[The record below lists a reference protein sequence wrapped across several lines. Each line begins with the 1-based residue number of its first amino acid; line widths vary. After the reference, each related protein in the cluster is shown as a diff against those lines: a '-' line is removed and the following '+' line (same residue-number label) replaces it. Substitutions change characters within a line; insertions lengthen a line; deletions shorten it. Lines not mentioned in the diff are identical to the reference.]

1 MPPNLFERKAL
12 RDSIKACRNC
22 DLGAKC
28 SSPVPFSG
36 PSDPKLVV
44 IGEAPG
50 QQEDAQ
56 GAPFIGPSGS
66 LIREWLQESGWN
78 VADEVAFVNV
88 VSCYPNRT
96 PTPKEVDACAGNL
109 RAQLAHLSC
118 ERWVVLGGIAVQ
130 ALVAHQVRIGELRGL
145 HFRPSTV
152 DVSSDTW
159 AVATWHPSA
168 VLRNRQLEFD
178 AHEDVAYFSNLIRKG
193 ETVDIRGWRC
203 VKCDTDED
211 VDYKND
217 IPYCAR
223 HLPK

>member
-1 MPPNLFERKAL
+1 MPNLFERKAI
-12 RDSIKACRNC
+12 RDGIKACRLC

-28 SSPVPFSG
+28 TSPVPFSG

-50 QQEDAQ
+50 AQEDKA
-56 GAPFIGPSGS
+56 GSPFVGPSGE
-66 LIREWLQESGWN
+66 LIREWLSECGWN

-96 PTPKEVDACAGNL
+96 PTPKEVDVCSVN
-109 RAQLAHLSC
+109 RDRQLHHL
-118 ERWVVLGGIAVQ
+118 EANYWIVLGGVAAQ
-130 ALVAHQVRIGELRGL
+130 ALISHQVRIGEVRGMS
-145 HFRPSTV
+145 FRPSAV
-152 DVSSDTW
+152 DTTAW

-178 AHEDVAYFSNLIRKG
+178 AHEDIAFFSSVARAG
-193 ETVDIRGWRC
+193 EDPSLYRGWRC
-203 VKCDTDED
+203 VKCDTDEAI
-211 VDYKND
+211 DYKND